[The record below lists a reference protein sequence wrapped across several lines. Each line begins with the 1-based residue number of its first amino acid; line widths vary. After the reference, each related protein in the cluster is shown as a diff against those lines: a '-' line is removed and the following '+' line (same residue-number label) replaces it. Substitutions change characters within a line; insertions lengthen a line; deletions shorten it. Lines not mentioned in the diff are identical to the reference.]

1 MAPTKLDNNSVF
13 TNTQSANVT
22 GNDKTTVQKGG
33 NQIGSPNIGP
43 DMRTAVMP
51 DVMKPTI
58 SDITQSTTSDILKS
72 LFANFTKDGKFDKG
86 ELTQLMQFMKLL
98 GDLKAQTDDSA
109 EIGDKADG
117 VELQAPGT
125 PGTGGLAGS
134 QAPPNGLSLVADN
147 ALGQPTSAGE
157 PAIKPGMGFLGV
169 GGDPTTKPAIGATG
183 IGEPT
188 AATSDFD
195 VMQRD
200 LDLSAKLRAA
210 DGKADSLNEPT
221 GIMKPTVQGGGGSS
235 GVAKSPPDT
244 AEPNETAAPK
254 NAAVNQSNSP
264 DALKA
269 EEEVDDEDDE
279 GDEDSDVNATG
290 ANRGITGGTAESRQT
305 YGSLK
310 EAALADG
317 KISRNEQK
325 ALDNYAAQYGIKD
338 EARSQQPSTP
348 SKGDLGQVLKD
359 TLTASLKDGQISGN
373 EAKALSN
380 LISRG
385 AGKNLSAADQSQM
398 LTKFMNGAE
407 KDGTFSNQDLATF
420 NKLLSL
426 DSSKKSSMSLE
437 GPTGRQTT
445 AAEGQPPAKRQGS
458 LLDYANEQLDPY
470 IYRNPV
476 MKNRV

>member
-72 LFANFTKDGKFDKG
+72 LFA
-86 ELTQLMQFMKLL
+86 MQFMKLL

-134 QAPPNGLSLVADN
+134 QAPPSGLPLTVDN
-147 ALGQPTSAGE
+147 AMGQPTAGVE
-157 PAIKPGMGFLGV
+157 PA
-169 GGDPTTKPAIGATG
+169 TKPATGATG

-200 LDLSAKLRAA
+200 LDLAAKLRAA
-210 DGKADSLNEPT
+210 DGKADSLNDPT
-221 GIMKPTVQGGGGSS
+221 GIMKPTVQGGGESS

-254 NAAVNQSNSP
+254 NAAVNQPNSS

-279 GDEDSDVNATG
+279 GDEDSDVNAAG